1 MLVAN
6 CQSSRSG
13 WIDPLIQNIALYN
26 FTKNAPGYG
35 QLLSDAVL
43 TNISH
48 ALWDKG
54 GCVDQQEACY
64 AAGNSLSSDAIC
76 LKADTYCVRM
86 SVTWKSFP

>member
-1 MLVAN
+1 VVN
-6 CQSSRSG
+6 FQSSRSG
-13 WIDPLIQNIALYN
+13 WIDPLIQNIAYYN

-35 QLLSDAVL
+35 QLASDAVL

-54 GCVDQQEACY
+54 DCVDQLKACY

-76 LKADTYCVRM
+76 LEADNYCVRV
-86 SVTWKSFP
+86 SVTWYGFL